1 MFHNYAEF
9 LVDWR
14 EHCSGVIAIECF
26 QTNREVLQTDTET
39 IYKKA
44 VDVAALINELG
55 LKGQHIGI
63 VSENSYLYYAYYFAI
78 VATGNVAVL
87 CPVDADAIEMKKLLD
102 LTDTKMLFVS
112 KKTKLDQIDG
122 VNMITITEKAEDVQA
137 SAEELF
143 SFDVKETDLACMIF
157 TSGTTGERKAVC
169 LSNKNCL
176 LRVNDAIEKPMQG
189 GKLFYTNPFEH
200 VGLVASVAILYSKMT
215 MLICEHPRL
224 FFAAAR
230 KMNPAQIAV
239 VPSFLKTIQKKLR
252 VSNNMEE
259 VLGSNV
265 NFLSVAGAA
274 LPKEQIAFF
283 RKYGV
288 YVGNNYAL
296 SESTGYATTVC
307 VDGRGAV
314 GQVAEGVSIE
324 IIDGEVVISG
334 PNVMMGYYNNPE
346 ETEKTLKEGRLYTG
360 DLGYFDEE
368 GYLYITGRKKNLII
382 LSNGENISPE
392 EIEAKIE
399 KINEIEEAVVKEC
412 DDRLVL
418 CTVPAED
425 TDECRKLISEK
436 VDEYNRSAPLS
447 KRIMKISFVDELPK
461 TATGKI
467 IR

>member
-102 LTDTKMLFVS
+102 LTDTKTLFLS

-200 VGLVASVAILYSKMT
+200 VGFVASVAILYSKMT

-274 LPKEQIAFF
+274 LLKEQIAFF

-346 ETEKTLKEGRLYTG
+346 ETEKTLKEGKLYTG

-412 DDRLVL
+412 DDRLML